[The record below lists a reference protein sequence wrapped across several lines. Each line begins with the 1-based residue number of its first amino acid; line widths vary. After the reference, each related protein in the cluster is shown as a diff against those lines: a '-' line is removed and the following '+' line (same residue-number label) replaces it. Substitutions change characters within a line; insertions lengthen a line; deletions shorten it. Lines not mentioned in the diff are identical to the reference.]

1 MKRPG
6 REGPRLTMARCAAL
20 LALAGGAVA
29 YTTHPT
35 AARISAF
42 VDTMDKSPKLPQM
55 EEMKE
60 TECPRCGTAKG
71 GAVNCCSGD
80 GAWAGKCSMVAGEME
95 HTWTEG
101 FASCIG
107 AATQQQQAVLN
118 ASDFGAAETA
128 GGIHEFP
135 GELSKPLQKA
145 SEAIAAG
152 LSGSY
157 DSAVAGTMPDEKC
170 ADENLE
176 QCPLWA
182 QKGECEAN
190 QAYMRTACKLSC
202 GQCYSAKT
210 EDSKTSAL
218 RRKETQT
225 EPSPS
230 PSPSPAPA
238 KAVAVS
244 SPSPLAKTEAAQA
257 KEAAPKAKV
266 AEAAPAQAAEAPKL
280 KEVAADAER
289 SAQAKAA
296 QEEAVGKYNKTAPE
310 NNASPEKPK
319 EDPAHGDVKH
329 GNEYALAERMKLVR
343 EQAVRDAA
351 TTAEKVKAESL
362 MSKDQKDALDRSE
375 YQAAIASAL
384 ASAKTA
390 TRDPGDRMEVWEE
403 AIKKAVEK
411 KEAGSTETAK
421 VDTLVPGQLRS
432 PTKEEASATKQQ
444 ASQSAEAGAEAV
456 AKEGVAEV
464 RPFESKTAQFTA
476 FARSSAETRPGEKD
490 DLAPAS
496 DAPKA
501 AVWMPP
507 GTPVVTPTEA
517 QTAPAETKAAPAETK
532 AAPFA
537 AFATAHAAARELC
550 KGKQGEC

>member
-1 MKRPG
+1 
-6 REGPRLTMARCAAL
+6 MARCAAL

-29 YTTHPT
+29 YTTHP
-35 AARISAF
+35 AVARISAF
-42 VDTMDKSPKLPQM
+42 VDTMDKAPKLPQL

-80 GAWAGKCSMVAGEME
+80 GAWVGKCSMVAGEME

-101 FASCIG
+101 FAACIG

-118 ASDFGAAETA
+118 ASDFGAAETP
-128 GGIHEFP
+128 GGVHEYP

-157 DSAVAGTMPDEKC
+157 DSAVAGTMPEVLC

-190 QAYMRTACKLSC
+190 QAYMRASCKLSC
-202 GQCYSAKT
+202 GQCYSKKV

-218 RRKETQT
+218 RRKETA

-238 KAVAVS
+238 KAVPVAVS

-257 KEAAPKAKV
+257 KVAATSKAKV
-266 AEAAPAQAAEAPKL
+266 AEAAPAQAAAK
-280 KEVAADAER
+280 AAVDAER
-289 SAQAKAA
+289 STQPM
-296 QEEAVGKYNKTAPE
+296 VVPYNKTAPE

-351 TTAEKVKAESL
+351 ATAEKVKAESL

-375 YQAAIASAL
+375 YQAAIATAL

-390 TRDPGDRMEVWEE
+390 ARDPGDRMEVWEE

-432 PTKEEASATKQQ
+432 PTKEEASTTKQQ
-444 ASQSAEAGAEAV
+444 ASQSAAAGAAAGV
-456 AKEGVAEV
+456 KEGVAEV

-507 GTPVVTPTEA
+507 GTPVVPVVTPSEA

-532 AAPFA
+532 ASPFA

>member
-1 MKRPG
+1 
-6 REGPRLTMARCAAL
+6 
-20 LALAGGAVA
+20 
-29 YTTHPT
+29 
-35 AARISAF
+35 
-42 VDTMDKSPKLPQM
+42 
-55 EEMKE
+55 
-60 TECPRCGTAKG
+60 
-71 GAVNCCSGD
+71 
-80 GAWAGKCSMVAGEME
+80 
-95 HTWTEG
+95 
-101 FASCIG
+101 
-107 AATQQQQAVLN
+107 
-118 ASDFGAAETA
+118 
-128 GGIHEFP
+128 
-135 GELSKPLQKA
+135 
-145 SEAIAAG
+145 
-152 LSGSY
+152 
-157 DSAVAGTMPDEKC
+157 
-170 ADENLE
+170 
-176 QCPLWA
+176 
-182 QKGECEAN
+182 
-190 QAYMRTACKLSC
+190 
-202 GQCYSAKT
+202 
-210 EDSKTSAL
+210 
-218 RRKETQT
+218 
-225 EPSPS
+225 
-230 PSPSPAPA
+230 
-238 KAVAVS
+238 VAVS

-257 KEAAPKAKV
+257 KVAATSKAKV
-266 AEAAPAQAAEAPKL
+266 AEAAPAQAAAK
-280 KEVAADAER
+280 AAVDAER
-289 SAQAKAA
+289 STQPM
-296 QEEAVGKYNKTAPE
+296 VVPYNKTAPE

-351 TTAEKVKAESL
+351 ATAEKVKAESL

-375 YQAAIASAL
+375 YQAAIATAL

-432 PTKEEASATKQQ
+432 PTKEEASTTKQQ
-444 ASQSAEAGAEAV
+444 ASQSAEAGAEAGV
-456 AKEGVAEV
+456 KEGVAEV

-507 GTPVVTPTEA
+507 GTPVVPVVTPSEA
-517 QTAPAETKAAPAETK
+517 QTVPAETKAAPAETK
-532 AAPFA
+532 ASPFA